1 LNTPPRARMH
11 IGHVALRSPNPELT
25 ATHLVQTLGLT
36 QTARSNTEILLSTR
50 GGHHDVQLITS
61 GACGLDHLGL
71 QVESQQDFDTLHHAL
86 TASDVEILAEGI
98 EEPGF
103 DRAMRFAA
111 PGGVMCEVYTE
122 HTPIEADVEAPRD
135 GARKLGHVTLF
146 STEATELVRFFT
158 DVLGFRESDRFGG
171 RVTWLRC
178 DADHH
183 GIAVSGA
190 AHDRLHHYAFELQ
203 DFSAIGRYCDRL
215 SRLGKRLIWGP
226 GRHGPGANLF
236 TYTPDPD
243 GAIVEAYA
251 DMQRIDNEAVHRL
264 GDWDQVDGALN
275 LWGPPSPANFGEL
288 GVPSRGRASQ
298 SA

>member
-1 LNTPPRARMH
+1 MH
-11 IGHVALRSPNPELT
+11 IGHVALQSPAPGLT
-25 ATHLVQTLGLT
+25 ATHLADTLGLA
-36 QTARSNTEILLSTR
+36 QTARTDTEILLSTR
-50 GGHHDVQLITS
+50 SGHHDVQLITS
-61 GACGLDHLGL
+61 DASGLDHVGL
-71 QVESQQDFDTLHHAL
+71 QVEEPQDFDAL
-86 TASDVEILAEGI
+86 RAALIASEVEILAEGI
-98 EEPGF
+98 QEPGF
-103 DRAMRFAA
+103 DRALRFVA
-111 PGGVMCEVYTE
+111 PGGVMFELYTE
-122 HTPIEADVEAPRD
+122 HAPSEAEVEAPRD

-146 STEATELVRFFT
+146 STHAAELVGFLT

-183 GIAVSGA
+183 GIAVSAA

-226 GRHGPGANLF
+226 GRHGPGANLY

-251 DMQRIDNEAVHRL
+251 DMQRIDNEAMHRL
-264 GDWDQVDGALN
+264 GEWDHVDGALN
-275 LWGPPSPANFGEL
+275 LWGPQSPADFGEL
-288 GVPSRGRASQ
+288 GVPNRGNARPRPGA
-298 SA
+298 

>member
-1 LNTPPRARMH
+1 MH
-11 IGHVALRSPNPELT
+11 IGHVALRSSHPELT
-25 ATHLVQTLGLT
+25 ATQLVETLGLT
-36 QTARSNTEILLSTR
+36 QTARSDTEILLSAGR
-50 GGHHDVQLITS
+50 GHHDVQLITS
-61 GACGLDHLGL
+61 DACGLDHIGL
-71 QVESQQDFDTLHHAL
+71 QVEGQQDFDAL
-86 TASDVEILAEGI
+86 RDALIGADVEILADGI
-98 EEPGF
+98 QEPGF
-103 DRAMRFAA
+103 DRALRFAA
-111 PGGVMCEVYTE
+111 PGGVMFEVYTE

-146 STEATELVRFFT
+146 STEAEELVRFLT

-178 DADHH
+178 DVDHH
-183 GIAVSGA
+183 GIAVSAA

-226 GRHGPGANLF
+226 GRHGPGANLY

-251 DMQRIDNEAVHRL
+251 DMQRIDNEATHRL
-264 GDWDQVDGALN
+264 GKWDHVDGALN
-275 LWGPPSPANFGEL
+275 LWGPQSPANFGEL
-288 GVPSRGRASQ
+288 GVPSRGNARR